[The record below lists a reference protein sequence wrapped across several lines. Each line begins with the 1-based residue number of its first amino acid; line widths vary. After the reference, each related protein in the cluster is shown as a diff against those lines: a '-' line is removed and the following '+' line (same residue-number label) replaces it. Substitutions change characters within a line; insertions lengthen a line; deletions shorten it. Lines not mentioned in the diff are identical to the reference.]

1 MNIEIV
7 SVKDVGN
14 NDKERIVLN
23 VVKDTDLG
31 DYIIAT
37 SSANPDNTI
46 SPLIKNVYWLPNQ
59 SVKAGDL
66 VVVYRKKGKQGKIEN
81 KDGSTSYFCY
91 WDLKETLSSKD
102 DTTVVL
108 FETTWTNKKVKTEII
123 KADEYIEE

>member
-7 SVKDVGN
+7 SVKDAGN
-14 NDKERIVLN
+14 HDKERVVLN

-37 SSANPDNTI
+37 STANPDNTI

-66 VVVYRKKGKQGKIEN
+66 VVVYTKKGKQGKIEN

-91 WDLKETLSSKD
+91 WDLKDTLSAKD